1 MKKDTPASIKN
12 GFMNIY
18 SVIRNLPDDE
28 IFNTPEAVLHP
39 HFEKLNR
46 LGVMKI
52 DDNEAQNLLC
62 SEDFKPVIKKIS
74 HMKRT
79 YGLRMEIKSARS
91 IILSPDPWKA
101 IKDFTFFPNYIE
113 LAHMEYKGGN
123 LKSEN
128 RVVFL
133 GSGPLPLS
141 LICLCSQYSVK
152 GIGIELIPEYAELS
166 RKLIKTLELTEH
178 IRIIQGNHF
187 LLPLEQ
193 KIHLVMIGADAH
205 PKNEI
210 FTHLAGSL
218 PESTKVSYR
227 QAVTESNSPKFPPW
241 SKYIKLQ
248 KPPPSFLLTGTEN
261 VINAEN

>member
-1 MKKDTPASIKN
+1 MKLSFKN
-12 GFMNIY
+12 EFMNIY
-18 SVIRNLPDDE
+18 SAISHLPDDE
-28 IFNTPEAVLHP
+28 IFNTPEAVLRP
-39 HFEKLNR
+39 HFERLNR
-46 LGVMKI
+46 LGAMDI
-52 DDNEAQNLLC
+52 DDNEAQDLLC
-62 SEDFKPVIKKIS
+62 SPDFKPVIKKIS

-123 LKSEN
+123 LNSED
-128 RVVFL
+128 RVLFL

-141 LICLCSQYSVK
+141 LICLCSQYGVK
-152 GIGIELIPEYAELS
+152 GIGIERIPEYAKLS
-166 RKLIKTLELTEH
+166 TKLIKTLELTEH

-193 KIHLVMIGADAH
+193 KCHLVMIGADAH

-218 PESTKVSYR
+218 PGGTKVSYR
-227 QAVTESNSPKFPPW
+227 IYEKGLRRLMDDRSVFDLPSEFREYMRIRP
-241 SKYIKLQ
+241 
-248 KPPPSFLLTGTEN
+248 KPPVNNTSVFLIKE
-261 VINAEN
+261 